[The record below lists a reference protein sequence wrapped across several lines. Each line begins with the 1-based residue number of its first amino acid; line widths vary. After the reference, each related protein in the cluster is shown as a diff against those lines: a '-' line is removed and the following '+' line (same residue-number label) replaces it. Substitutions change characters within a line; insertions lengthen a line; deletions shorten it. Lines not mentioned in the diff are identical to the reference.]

1 MISAKFDFKLWIVF
15 VLLGLIPAIQ
25 NTIRIYFIG
34 EMPNESELNISS
46 QIQWLS
52 ILYEILKEG
61 LMVPLFFMFSKEIK
75 EKQSINIAGGFILV
89 VLIHLLFSIFI
100 FAYAE
105 SLLSFM
111 AVDMENKGLVHQA
124 SVYIKLESVAILFSV
139 AVEYLIIYL
148 ASKSDYFKLFS
159 IVLMKSILL
168 EVCDLFLISEKSYS
182 LNLGVNGIAISNIIV
197 SVFLTVFIVLY
208 LRHFFMFKYQ
218 SFKLD
223 KQWFKKWLELG
234 SFSGLESLIR
244 NTVFLLMILRIV
256 NQVNESGNYW
266 IANSVI
272 WGFLLLP
279 SLALSQV
286 VNRDIALDKN
296 NIIFK
301 TRTYFLLILV
311 FALLWLLLMP
321 NMENILNKIID
332 KNNDV
337 IIRIITIQ
345 TPFYILFMFN
355 NCILDATMKALGL
368 NKYMLYQ
375 SICVDIIYY
384 GIVFCLYSYDK
395 IQMNIE
401 TITYIF
407 SLGMLID
414 FIPSFYLYKKALNQ
428 NGIQL
433 RYLIR

>member
-208 LRHFFMFKYQ
+208 LRHFFLFKYQ

-244 NTVFLLMILRIV
+244 NTVFLLMILRMV

>member
-1 MISAKFDFKLWIVF
+1 
-15 VLLGLIPAIQ
+15 
-25 NTIRIYFIG
+25 
-34 EMPNESELNISS
+34 
-46 QIQWLS
+46 
-52 ILYEILKEG
+52 
-61 LMVPLFFMFSKEIK
+61 MFSKEIK